1 MPAGMEIC
9 YVKNNV
15 AYRIRKLR
23 ESKDY
28 SQQNM
33 ADELNISLSAYSK
46 IERAAT
52 DPSVNRVAAIAKIL
66 EVDITYFFREQ
77 TGVINKAED
86 GSEFFGWATKT
97 EVEELAKDIRKMK
110 QEIASLKT
118 GLQKPAVKKK
128 KKA

>member
-1 MPAGMEIC
+1 MEIC

-33 ADELNISLSAYSK
+33 ADELSISLSAYSK

-52 DPSVNRVAAIAKIL
+52 DPSISRIAAIAKIL
-66 EVDITYFFREQ
+66 EVDITYFFQEQ
-77 TGVINKAED
+77 NSPINKTED
-86 GSEFFGWATKT
+86 PNKPYGFATKSDI
-97 EVEELAKDIRKMK
+97 EELISIINKMK

-128 KKA
+128 KKV